1 MTLRIRKLILIIA
14 DMILVNASLYLA
26 LLIRFDTVVPG
37 QYYQTFLRNALVVT
51 VIQIIIF
58 YLFGLYRSLWEYA
71 SIEELLQIFIA
82 TLLSAGVNLLV
93 GLATGD
99 RFAVTI
105 YFSGWL
111 FMFLLIGGTRVSY
124 RYLRWLKMIRCRN
137 CSKVIRVM
145 IIGAG
150 SAGSMIIKELKNHT
164 DMHSIPVVVVDDDK
178 CKRNT
183 RINGVPVKIGRN
195 SIREL
200 AKKYDIDEIIVA
212 MPSASKKDM
221 TEILKLCKETGCKL
235 RTLPDLMGIKDG
247 QATVKQL
254 RDVNIEDLLGRDPI
268 NLNMEEISGYLKDE
282 IVMVTGGG
290 GSIGSE
296 LCRQIARFGPKKLII
311 FDNYENNAYDLQN
324 ELLFTYKDLDLE
336 AVIGSCR
343 DRIRLKEVFEKYKP
357 GVVFH
362 AAAHKHVPLMEGN
375 PSEAIK
381 NNVFGTLNTCR
392 RADDYGAKKF
402 ILVSTDKA
410 VNPTNIMGASKRLAE
425 IIVQSMNRM
434 SKTKFAAVRFGNV
447 LGSNG
452 SVIPLFQKQIQ
463 QGGPVTVTDPEI
475 IRYFMT
481 IPEAAQLVI
490 QAGALAE
497 GGEVFVLDMGE
508 PVKIDDLARDLIRLS
523 GFEPDV
529 DIKIEYTGLRPGEKL
544 FEELLMAEEGLM
556 CTAHKKIFIGKQSDM
571 SFQEVIMSIK
581 ALENSMENDE
591 ALKEC
596 MAKLVPTYHKSE
608 YRKPVLTVLEEQAA
622 RKKQKAKANVPDEA
636 VELREVAQNI

>member
-1 MTLRIRKLILIIA
+1 MSIRIRKLILVLT
-14 DMILVNASLYLA
+14 DMIFVNVSLCVA
-26 LLIRFDTVVPG
+26 LLIRFDMAVPA
-37 QYYQTFLRNALVVT
+37 QYYTIFLRNALIAT
-51 VIQIIIF
+51 IIQIAIF
-58 YLFGLYRSLWEYA
+58 YMFSLYKSLWEYA

-82 TLLSAGVNLLV
+82 TVLAAGVNFIV
-93 GLATGD
+93 GLLMGN
-99 RFAVTI
+99 RFAVTV
-105 YFSGWL
+105 YFSGWV
-111 FMFLLIGGTRVSY
+111 FMFLMIGGVRISY
-124 RYLRWLKMIRCRN
+124 RYMRRLKMLRCRT
-137 CSKVIRVM
+137 CSKTTRVM
-145 IIGAG
+145 IVGAG
-150 SAGSMIIKELKNHT
+150 SAGSMIIKELNNHT
-164 DMHSIPVVVVDDDK
+164 DMRSVPVVVVDDDK

-183 RINGVPVKIGRN
+183 KINGVPVKIGREN
-195 SIREL
+195 IQEL
-200 AKKYDIDEIIVA
+200 AKKYDVQEIIVA
-212 MPSASKKDM
+212 IPSASRKDM
-221 TEILKLCKETGCKL
+221 MEILKLCKETRCKL
-235 RTLPDLMGIKDG
+235 KTLPDLMGIKDG
-247 QATVKQL
+247 QASVKQL

-268 NLNMEEISGYLKDE
+268 NLNMDEISGYLKDE

-324 ELLFTYKDLDLE
+324 ELLYTYKDLDLDV
-336 AVIGSCR
+336 VIGSCR
-343 DRIRLKEVFEKYKP
+343 DRIRLKEVFEKYTP

-452 SVIPLFQKQIQ
+452 SVIPLFQKQIM

-481 IPEAAQLVI
+481 IPEATQLVI
-490 QAGALAE
+490 QAGALAD

-508 PVKIDDLARDLIRLS
+508 PVKIVDLARDLIRLS
-523 GFEPDV
+523 GLEPDV

-544 FEELLMAEEGLM
+544 YEELLMAEEGLVR
-556 CTAHKKIFIGKQSDM
+556 TAHKKIFIGKQSDM

-581 ALENSMENDE
+581 ALENSMESDE
-591 ALKEC
+591 ALREC
-596 MAKLVPTYHKSE
+596 MAKLVPTYQCVHE
-608 YRKPVLTVLEEQAA
+608 YCKPIIRDVTAPGIVE
-622 RKKQKAKANVPDEA
+622 KNKIKAVG
-636 VELREVAQNI
+636 QI